1 MKDDVSDIYMC
12 IPVPMEGNKNVSSVR
27 EQKGEERW
35 EERGGGRGGGGG
47 GADRETDR
55 VCHTCSVHT
64 VITWCIVVWCAQNV
78 RLDGSHFTQ
87 HHAAM

>member
-1 MKDDVSDIYMC
+1 MFQVS
-12 IPVPMEGNKNVSSVR
+12 ENRRGK
-27 EQKGEERW
+27 
-35 EERGGGRGGGGG
+35 RGGRKGVGEGGEG

>member
-47 GADRETDR
+47 QTERQIECATHA
-55 VCHTCSVHT
+55 VC
-64 VITWCIVVWCAQNV
+64 I
-78 RLDGSHFTQ
+78 R
-87 HHAAM
+87 